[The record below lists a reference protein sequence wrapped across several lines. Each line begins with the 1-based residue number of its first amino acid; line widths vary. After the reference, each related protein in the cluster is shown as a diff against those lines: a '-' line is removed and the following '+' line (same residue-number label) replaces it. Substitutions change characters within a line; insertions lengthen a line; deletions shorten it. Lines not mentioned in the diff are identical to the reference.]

1 MGLCINT
8 EERKESIMAWSE
20 MDYIKTVRGIA
31 REAIEEYPLTNGEHS
46 DERQQYVTESVD
58 GNEYVIYYSANETAL
73 RASQNEPDGSEV
85 RAMSADDA
93 DWRTMR
99 TLATYLAMEAD
110 VMEEID
116 RLYKE
121 HEPDKEHEPVTKSRN
136 KKLEGETLIQYLME
150 RFNYTEVEATQK
162 AQR

>member
-1 MGLCINT
+1 MG
-8 EERKESIMAWSE
+8 WSE
-20 MDYIKTVRGIA
+20 LDYIKTVEGIA
-31 REAIEEYPLTNGEHS
+31 EDAIREYP
-46 DERQQYVTESVD
+46 DDDDDRQEYVSASVD
-58 GNEYVIYYSANETAL
+58 GNEYVIYYGANEIAL

-99 TLATYLAMEAD
+99 ALATYLAMEAD

-116 RLYKE
+116 RLFKE
-121 HEPDKEHEPVTKSRN
+121 YEPVTKSRN

-162 AQR
+162 AQRSECNQ